1 MMFIWSAKQRK
12 FTNISRSIDVLI
24 LIRSIRAESTSKT
37 YIKTCNH
44 QKSQKK
50 IPKNKTKRMAASDTS
65 YPNNYKYRNLGPF
78 YYRIMKPFIQSEIL

>member
-12 FTNISRSIDVLI
+12 FTNISRSINDLI

-44 QKSQKK
+44 QKFTKK
-50 IPKNKTKRMAASDTS
+50 IPKTKQNEWLPLILLID
-65 YPNNYKYRNLGPF
+65 
-78 YYRIMKPFIQSEIL
+78 IEI

>member
-12 FTNISRSIDVLI
+12 FTNISRSIDDLI

-44 QKSQKK
+44 QKFTKK
-50 IPKNKTKRMAASDTS
+50 SPKTKRMAASDTS

-78 YYRIMKPFIQSEIL
+78 YHRIMKPFIQSERL